1 MTRLFSRIMLGLS
14 GLIGGYI
21 GISILFD
28 TQNFFAHNGIEVTG
42 DPGLMSELKA
52 PAIVL
57 LAAAVVLLVGSV
69 KSRFTDMAL
78 MIGAIVYGSYGL
90 GRVVSILIDGLP
102 PQPLIAAAVVELV
115 LASILLFLAMHSDT
129 AQYGDAK

>member
-1 MTRLFSRIMLGLS
+1 MTRFFSRIMLGLS

-28 TQNFFAHNGIEVTG
+28 TQTFFAHNGVEITG

-57 LAAAVVLLVGSV
+57 LAAALVLLVGSV
-69 KSRFTDMAL
+69 KSRFADKAL
-78 MIGAIVYGSYGL
+78 MVGAIIYGSYGL
-90 GRVVSILIDGLP
+90 GRVVSILVDGLP

-115 LASILLFLAMHSDT
+115 IASILLFLAMHSNS

>member
-1 MTRLFSRIMLGLS
+1 MTRLFSRMMLGLS

-28 TQNFFAHNGIEVTG
+28 TQKFFAHNGVEITG

-57 LAAAVVLLVGSV
+57 LAAALVLLVGSV

-78 MIGAIVYGSYGL
+78 MIGAIVYGSYGM
-90 GRVVSILIDGLP
+90 GRVVSILVDGLP
-102 PQPLIAAAVVELV
+102 PQPLIAAAVVELGI
-115 LASILLFLAMHSDT
+115 ASILLFLAMHSNT

>member
-28 TQNFFAHNGIEVTG
+28 TQKFFAHNGVEITG

-57 LAAAVVLLVGSV
+57 LAAALVLLVGSV

-78 MIGAIVYGSYGL
+78 MIGAIVYGSYGM
-90 GRVVSILIDGLP
+90 GRVVSILVDGLP
-102 PQPLIAAAVVELV
+102 PQPLIAAAVVELGI
-115 LASILLFLAMHSDT
+115 ASILLFLAMHSNT